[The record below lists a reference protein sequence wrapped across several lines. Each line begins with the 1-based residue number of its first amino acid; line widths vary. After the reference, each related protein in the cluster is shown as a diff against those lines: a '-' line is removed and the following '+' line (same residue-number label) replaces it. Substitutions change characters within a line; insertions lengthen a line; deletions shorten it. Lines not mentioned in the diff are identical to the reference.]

1 MEIVKTC
8 GLKKYFGNGDYEVR
22 ALDGVDLSVNE
33 GEFIAVV
40 GSSGSGKTTLLNM
53 LGGLDEPTE
62 GKIYIRGQR
71 FQGMNREAKTIFRRR
86 NVGFV
91 FQQFNLVPV
100 LNVYEIREKL
110 EQMPAALS
118 GGQQQRVAI
127 ARALCMRP
135 AIILAD
141 EPTGNLDSRSSM
153 EVASLLKTCVWQFN
167 QTVIMVTHDEE
178 MAQMADRILPM
189 EDGRIREGC

>member
-62 GKIYIRGQR
+62 GKI
-71 FQGMNREAKTIFRRR
+71 
-86 NVGFV
+86 
-91 FQQFNLVPV
+91 
-100 LNVYEIREKL
+100 
-110 EQMPAALS
+110 
-118 GGQQQRVAI
+118 
-127 ARALCMRP
+127 
-135 AIILAD
+135 
-141 EPTGNLDSRSSM
+141 
-153 EVASLLKTCVWQFN
+153 
-167 QTVIMVTHDEE
+167 
-178 MAQMADRILPM
+178 
-189 EDGRIREGC
+189 

>member
-100 LNVYEIREKL
+100 LNVYENIVLPLRLDGQCPVSSACLRSEKSL
-110 EQMPAALS
+110 NRCRQPYQADSSSGRRSQGRCVCGLPLS
-118 GGQQQRVAI
+118 
-127 ARALCMRP
+127 L
-135 AIILAD
+135 
-141 EPTGNLDSRSSM
+141 PTNLP
-153 EVASLLKTCVWQFN
+153 EIWIPGPVWRWQAF
-167 QTVIMVTHDEE
+167 
-178 MAQMADRILPM
+178 
-189 EDGRIREGC
+189 